1 MHILFIGSDRT
12 FLDIALRSQKIT
24 TWTIT
29 MLGNELPYPKATKA
43 LDGIPTMDLSP
54 FDAIILTGAHLSTY
68 HGSVGL
74 AEKIVARKFTGKFL
88 VFAGADKPDAPNET
102 RRNMRKVGV
111 QDHQFIPSL
120 DDAIRELKR

>member
-43 LDGIPTMDLSP
+43 LDGIPTMDLNP

-88 VFAGADKPDAPNET
+88 VFAGAD
-102 RRNMRKVGV
+102 MRKVGV
-111 QDHQFIPSL
+111 QDHQFVPSL